1 MAFTRR
7 RLVHHGSGLDPAL
20 PREESGNGAAR
31 VHPPYLRLGCAR
43 NYLTFPPKIG
53 TLFTQVPT
61 VTREVRG
68 SAMERRMEIL
78 RAIVEDYVATHEPV
92 GSKVLAA
99 RHGLSISPATI
110 RNEMAALEDEG
121 LIIQPHTS
129 AGRIPTDLGYRV
141 FVDRLSTVKPLSP
154 PERRAIDKFLEGAV
168 DLDDVVA
175 RTVRLLAQVTH
186 QVAIVQYPS
195 LKRSSVRH
203 IEVIS
208 LAPTRLMLVLIAD
221 TGRVEQRVLDLASA
235 MNENVLANL
244 RAKLN
249 AETQGKKLAALPIVL
264 DSLEKNFAPG
274 DQANVR
280 TVVSVILEM
289 AIEKN
294 EERVVISGTSNLARH
309 APDFNESVHPVLE
322 ALEEQVVLLR
332 LLGEAVDEMK
342 VRIGHEQED
351 KKLQST
357 SVITTGYGPTGDAV
371 ATLGIIGPTRM
382 DYPTSMGAV
391 SAVARYVSRFLQ
403 EEI

>member
-1 MAFTRR
+1 
-7 RLVHHGSGLDPAL
+7 
-20 PREESGNGAAR
+20 
-31 VHPPYLRLGCAR
+31 
-43 NYLTFPPKIG
+43 
-53 TLFTQVPT
+53 
-61 VTREVRG
+61 
-68 SAMERRMEIL
+68 MEIL

-141 FVDRLSTVKPLSP
+141 FVDRLSTVKPLSA
-154 PERRAIDKFLEGAV
+154 PEKRAIDKFLEGAV

-208 LAPTRLMLVLIAD
+208 LMPTRLMLILIAD
-221 TGRVEQRVLDLASA
+221 TGRVEQRILDLASE
-235 MNENVLANL
+235 MSESTLSEL
-244 RAKLN
+244 RNKLN
-249 AETQGKKLAALPIVL
+249 AQAQGKKLASLPTL
-264 DSLEKNFAPG
+264 LEAFEGNFAQPA
-274 DQANVR
+274 QVNIRNVI
-280 TVVSVILEM
+280 SVILEM
-289 AIEKN
+289 AIERN

-382 DYPTSMGAV
+382 DYATSMSAV
-391 SAVARYVSRFLQ
+391 GAVARYVSRFLQ

>member
-1 MAFTRR
+1 
-7 RLVHHGSGLDPAL
+7 
-20 PREESGNGAAR
+20 
-31 VHPPYLRLGCAR
+31 
-43 NYLTFPPKIG
+43 
-53 TLFTQVPT
+53 
-61 VTREVRG
+61 
-68 SAMERRMEIL
+68 MERRMEIL

-141 FVDRLSTVKPLSP
+141 FVDRLSTVKPLSA

-203 IEVIS
+203 IEV
-208 LAPTRLMLVLIAD
+208 LALSPTRLMLVLIAD
-221 TGRVEQRVLDLASA
+221 TGRVEQRILDLATELD
-235 MNENVLANL
+235 ENTLVKV
-244 RAKLN
+244 RASLN
-249 AETQGKKLAALPIVL
+249 SQVQGKKLALLPTIL
-264 DSLEKNFAPG
+264 ESFEKNFAQPI
-274 DQANVR
+274 QSNIR
-280 TVVSVILEM
+280 NIVSVLLEM
-289 AIEKN
+289 SIEKN

-351 KKLQST
+351 KKLQTT
-357 SVITTGYGPTGDAV
+357 SLITTGYGPTGESV

-382 DYPTSMGAV
+382 DYPSSMGAV
-391 SAVARYVSRFLQ
+391 SAVARYLSRFLQ

>member
-1 MAFTRR
+1 
-7 RLVHHGSGLDPAL
+7 
-20 PREESGNGAAR
+20 
-31 VHPPYLRLGCAR
+31 
-43 NYLTFPPKIG
+43 
-53 TLFTQVPT
+53 
-61 VTREVRG
+61 
-68 SAMERRMEIL
+68 MERRMEIL

-141 FVDRLSTVKPLSP
+141 FVDRLSTVKPLST

-208 LAPTRLMLVLIAD
+208 LAPNRLMLVLIAD
-221 TGRVEQRVLDLASA
+221 TGRVEQRVLDLASPMSESA
-235 MNENVLANL
+235 LADM
-244 RAKLN
+244 RTKLN
-249 AETQGKKLAALPIVL
+249 SEAQGKKLAALPVIL
-264 DSLEKNFAPG
+264 EAFEKNFT
-274 DQANVR
+274 QAEQKNVR
-280 TVVSVILEM
+280 TVISVILEM

-351 KKLQST
+351 KKLHST

-382 DYPTSMGAV
+382 DYPTSMSAV
-391 SAVARYVSRFLQ
+391 GAVARYVSRFLQ

>member
-1 MAFTRR
+1 
-7 RLVHHGSGLDPAL
+7 
-20 PREESGNGAAR
+20 
-31 VHPPYLRLGCAR
+31 
-43 NYLTFPPKIG
+43 
-53 TLFTQVPT
+53 
-61 VTREVRG
+61 
-68 SAMERRMEIL
+68 MEIL

-141 FVDRLSTVKPLSP
+141 FVDRLSTVKPLSA
-154 PERRAIDKFLEGAV
+154 PEKRAIDKFLEGAV

-208 LAPTRLMLVLIAD
+208 LMPTRLMLILIAD
-221 TGRVEQRVLDLASA
+221 TGRVEQRILDLASE
-235 MNENVLANL
+235 MSESTLSEL
-244 RAKLN
+244 RNKLN
-249 AETQGKKLAALPIVL
+249 AQAQGKKLASLPTL
-264 DSLEKNFAPG
+264 LEAFEGNFAQPA
-274 DQANVR
+274 QVNVR
-280 TVVSVILEM
+280 NVISVILEM
-289 AIEKN
+289 AIERN

-382 DYPTSMGAV
+382 DYPTSMSAV
-391 SAVARYVSRFLQ
+391 GAVARYVSRFLQ

>member
-1 MAFTRR
+1 
-7 RLVHHGSGLDPAL
+7 
-20 PREESGNGAAR
+20 
-31 VHPPYLRLGCAR
+31 
-43 NYLTFPPKIG
+43 
-53 TLFTQVPT
+53 
-61 VTREVRG
+61 
-68 SAMERRMEIL
+68 MEIL

-141 FVDRLSTVKPLSP
+141 FVDRLSTVKPLSA
-154 PERRAIDKFLEGAV
+154 PEKRAIDKFLEGAV

-208 LAPTRLMLVLIAD
+208 LMPTRLMLILIAD
-221 TGRVEQRVLDLASA
+221 TGRVEQRILDLASE
-235 MNENVLANL
+235 MSESTLSEL
-244 RAKLN
+244 RSKLN
-249 AETQGKKLAALPIVL
+249 SKAQGKKLASLPTL
-264 DSLEKNFAPG
+264 LESFEGNFAQPA
-274 DQANVR
+274 QFNVR
-280 TVVSVILEM
+280 NVISVILEM
-289 AIEKN
+289 AIERN

-382 DYPTSMGAV
+382 DYATSMSAV
-391 SAVARYVSRFLQ
+391 GAVARYVSRFLQ

>member
-1 MAFTRR
+1 
-7 RLVHHGSGLDPAL
+7 
-20 PREESGNGAAR
+20 
-31 VHPPYLRLGCAR
+31 
-43 NYLTFPPKIG
+43 
-53 TLFTQVPT
+53 
-61 VTREVRG
+61 
-68 SAMERRMEIL
+68 MEIL

-121 LIIQPHTS
+121 LIIPPHTRP
-129 AGRIPTDLGYRV
+129 GRIPTDLGYRV
-141 FVDRLSTVKPLSP
+141 FVDRLSTVKPLSA
-154 PERRAIDKFLEGAV
+154 PEKRAIDKFLEGAV

-208 LAPTRLMLVLIAD
+208 LMPTRLMLILIAD
-221 TGRVEQRVLDLASA
+221 TGRVEQRILDLASE
-235 MNENVLANL
+235 MSEGTLSEL
-244 RAKLN
+244 RNKLN
-249 AETQGKKLAALPIVL
+249 AQAQGKKLASLPTL
-264 DSLEKNFAPG
+264 LEAFEGNFAQPT
-274 DQANVR
+274 QVNVR
-280 TVVSVILEM
+280 NVISVILEM
-289 AIEKN
+289 AIERN

-382 DYPTSMGAV
+382 DYATSMSAV
-391 SAVARYVSRFLQ
+391 GAVARYVSRFLQ

>member
-1 MAFTRR
+1 
-7 RLVHHGSGLDPAL
+7 
-20 PREESGNGAAR
+20 
-31 VHPPYLRLGCAR
+31 
-43 NYLTFPPKIG
+43 
-53 TLFTQVPT
+53 
-61 VTREVRG
+61 
-68 SAMERRMEIL
+68 MERRMEIL

-141 FVDRLSTVKPLSP
+141 FVDRLSTVKPLST

-208 LAPTRLMLVLIAD
+208 LAPNRLMLVLIAD
-221 TGRVEQRVLDLASA
+221 TGRVEQRVLDLASPMSESA
-235 MNENVLANL
+235 LADM
-244 RAKLN
+244 RTKLN
-249 AETQGKKLAALPIVL
+249 SEAQGKKLAALPVI
-264 DSLEKNFAPG
+264 LETFEKSFAEA
-274 DQANVR
+274 DQKSVR

-351 KKLQST
+351 KKLQTT

>member
-1 MAFTRR
+1 
-7 RLVHHGSGLDPAL
+7 
-20 PREESGNGAAR
+20 
-31 VHPPYLRLGCAR
+31 
-43 NYLTFPPKIG
+43 
-53 TLFTQVPT
+53 
-61 VTREVRG
+61 
-68 SAMERRMEIL
+68 MERRMEIL

-129 AGRIPTDLGYRV
+129 AGRIPTDMGYRV
-141 FVDRLSTVKPLSP
+141 FVDRLSTVKPLSA

-203 IEVIS
+203 IEVLS

-221 TGRVEQRVLDLASA
+221 TGRVEQRILDLPTEMDETTLGKVRTS
-235 MNENVLANL
+235 
-244 RAKLN
+244 LN
-249 AETQGKKLAALPIVL
+249 AQAQGKKLALLPTVL
-264 DSLEKNFAPG
+264 ESFEKNFEAQIQP
-274 DQANVR
+274 NIR
-280 TVVSVILEM
+280 NIVSVILEM

-351 KKLQST
+351 KKLHST
-357 SVITTGYGPTGDAV
+357 SVITTGYGPTGDSV

-391 SAVARYVSRFLQ
+391 SAVARYLSRFLQ

>member
-1 MAFTRR
+1 
-7 RLVHHGSGLDPAL
+7 
-20 PREESGNGAAR
+20 
-31 VHPPYLRLGCAR
+31 
-43 NYLTFPPKIG
+43 
-53 TLFTQVPT
+53 
-61 VTREVRG
+61 
-68 SAMERRMEIL
+68 MEIL

-129 AGRIPTDLGYRV
+129 AGRIPTDMGYRV
-141 FVDRLSTVKPLSP
+141 FVDRLSTVKPLSA
-154 PERRAIDKFLEGAV
+154 PEKRAIDKFLEGAV

-208 LAPTRLMLVLIAD
+208 LMPTRLMLILIAD
-221 TGRVEQRVLDLASA
+221 TGRVEQRILDLASE
-235 MNENVLANL
+235 MSEGTLSEL
-244 RAKLN
+244 RNKLN
-249 AETQGKKLAALPIVL
+249 AQAQGKKLASLPTL
-264 DSLEKNFAPG
+264 LEAFEGNFAQPT
-274 DQANVR
+274 QVNVR
-280 TVVSVILEM
+280 NVISVILEM
-289 AIEKN
+289 AIERN

-382 DYPTSMGAV
+382 DYATSMSAV
-391 SAVARYVSRFLQ
+391 GAVARYVSRFLQ

>member
-1 MAFTRR
+1 
-7 RLVHHGSGLDPAL
+7 
-20 PREESGNGAAR
+20 
-31 VHPPYLRLGCAR
+31 
-43 NYLTFPPKIG
+43 
-53 TLFTQVPT
+53 
-61 VTREVRG
+61 
-68 SAMERRMEIL
+68 MEIL

-141 FVDRLSTVKPLSP
+141 FVDRLSTVKPLSAA
-154 PERRAIDKFLEGAV
+154 EKRAIDKFLEGAV

-208 LAPTRLMLVLIAD
+208 LMPTRLMLILIAD
-221 TGRVEQRVLDLASA
+221 TGRVEQRILDLASE
-235 MNENVLANL
+235 MSEGTLSEL
-244 RAKLN
+244 RNKLN
-249 AETQGKKLAALPIVL
+249 AQAQGKKLASLPTL
-264 DSLEKNFAPG
+264 LEAFEGNFAQPA
-274 DQANVR
+274 QVNVR
-280 TVVSVILEM
+280 NVISVILEM
-289 AIEKN
+289 AIERN

-382 DYPTSMGAV
+382 DYATSMSAV
-391 SAVARYVSRFLQ
+391 GAVARYVSRFLQ

>member
-1 MAFTRR
+1 
-7 RLVHHGSGLDPAL
+7 
-20 PREESGNGAAR
+20 
-31 VHPPYLRLGCAR
+31 
-43 NYLTFPPKIG
+43 
-53 TLFTQVPT
+53 
-61 VTREVRG
+61 
-68 SAMERRMEIL
+68 MERRMEIL

-141 FVDRLSTVKPLSP
+141 FVDRLSTVKPLSA
-154 PERRAIDKFLEGAV
+154 PEKRAIDKFLEGAV

-208 LAPTRLMLVLIAD
+208 LMPTRLMLILIAD
-221 TGRVEQRVLDLASA
+221 TGRVEQRILDLASE
-235 MNENVLANL
+235 MSEGTLSEL
-244 RAKLN
+244 RNKLN
-249 AETQGKKLAALPIVL
+249 AQAQGKKLASLPTL
-264 DSLEKNFAPG
+264 LEAFEGNFAQPA
-274 DQANVR
+274 QVNVR
-280 TVVSVILEM
+280 NVISVILEM
-289 AIEKN
+289 AIERN

-382 DYPTSMGAV
+382 DYATSMSAV
-391 SAVARYVSRFLQ
+391 GAVARYVSRFLQ

>member
-1 MAFTRR
+1 
-7 RLVHHGSGLDPAL
+7 
-20 PREESGNGAAR
+20 
-31 VHPPYLRLGCAR
+31 
-43 NYLTFPPKIG
+43 
-53 TLFTQVPT
+53 
-61 VTREVRG
+61 
-68 SAMERRMEIL
+68 MERRMEIL

-129 AGRIPTDLGYRV
+129 AGRIPTDMGYRV
-141 FVDRLSTVKPLSP
+141 FVDRLSTVKPLSA

-203 IEVIS
+203 IEVLS

-221 TGRVEQRVLDLASA
+221 TGRVEQRILDLPTEMDETTLGKVRTS
-235 MNENVLANL
+235 
-244 RAKLN
+244 LN
-249 AETQGKKLAALPIVL
+249 AQAQGKKLALLPTIL
-264 DSLEKNFAPG
+264 ESFEKNFEAQIQP
-274 DQANVR
+274 NIR
-280 TVVSVILEM
+280 NIVSVILEM

-332 LLGEAVDEMK
+332 LLGEAVDEIK

-351 KKLQST
+351 KKLHST
-357 SVITTGYGPTGDAV
+357 SVITTGYGPTGDSV

-391 SAVARYVSRFLQ
+391 SAVARYLSRFLQ

>member
-1 MAFTRR
+1 
-7 RLVHHGSGLDPAL
+7 
-20 PREESGNGAAR
+20 
-31 VHPPYLRLGCAR
+31 
-43 NYLTFPPKIG
+43 
-53 TLFTQVPT
+53 
-61 VTREVRG
+61 
-68 SAMERRMEIL
+68 MEIL

-141 FVDRLSTVKPLSP
+141 FVDRLSTVKPLSA
-154 PERRAIDKFLEGAV
+154 PEKRAIDKFLEGAV

-208 LAPTRLMLVLIAD
+208 LMPTRLMLILIAD
-221 TGRVEQRVLDLASA
+221 TGRVEQRILDLATEMS
-235 MNENVLANL
+235 EGTLSEL
-244 RAKLN
+244 RNKLN
-249 AETQGKKLAALPIVL
+249 AQAQGKKLASLPTL
-264 DSLEKNFAPG
+264 LEAFEGNFAQPA
-274 DQANVR
+274 QVNVR
-280 TVVSVILEM
+280 NVISVILEM
-289 AIEKN
+289 AIERN

-382 DYPTSMGAV
+382 DYATSMSAV
-391 SAVARYVSRFLQ
+391 GAVARYVSRFLQ

>member
-1 MAFTRR
+1 
-7 RLVHHGSGLDPAL
+7 
-20 PREESGNGAAR
+20 
-31 VHPPYLRLGCAR
+31 
-43 NYLTFPPKIG
+43 
-53 TLFTQVPT
+53 
-61 VTREVRG
+61 
-68 SAMERRMEIL
+68 MERRMEIL

-141 FVDRLSTVKPLSP
+141 FVDRLSTVKPLST

-186 QVAIVQYPS
+186 QVAIVQSPS

-203 IEVIS
+203 IEVLS

-221 TGRVEQRVLDLASA
+221 TGRVEQRVLDLAAPMSESA
-235 MNENVLANL
+235 LAEM
-244 RAKLN
+244 RTKLN
-249 AETQGKKLAALPIVL
+249 GEAQGKKLSALPLIL
-264 DSLEKNFAPG
+264 EAFEKNFTHA
-274 DQANVR
+274 DQKNVR

-391 SAVARYVSRFLQ
+391 SAVARYLSRFLQ

>member
-1 MAFTRR
+1 
-7 RLVHHGSGLDPAL
+7 
-20 PREESGNGAAR
+20 
-31 VHPPYLRLGCAR
+31 
-43 NYLTFPPKIG
+43 
-53 TLFTQVPT
+53 
-61 VTREVRG
+61 
-68 SAMERRMEIL
+68 MERRMEIL

-141 FVDRLSTVKPLSP
+141 FVDRLSTVKPLSA
-154 PERRAIDKFLEGAV
+154 PEKRAIDKFLEGAV

-208 LAPTRLMLVLIAD
+208 LMPTRLMLILIAD
-221 TGRVEQRVLDLASA
+221 TGRVEQRILDLASE
-235 MNENVLANL
+235 MSESTLSEL
-244 RAKLN
+244 RNKLN
-249 AETQGKKLAALPIVL
+249 AQAQGKKLASLPTL
-264 DSLEKNFAPG
+264 LEAFEGNFAQPA
-274 DQANVR
+274 QVNVR
-280 TVVSVILEM
+280 NVISVILEM
-289 AIEKN
+289 AIERN

-382 DYPTSMGAV
+382 DYATSMSAV
-391 SAVARYVSRFLQ
+391 GAVARYVSRFLQ

>member
-1 MAFTRR
+1 
-7 RLVHHGSGLDPAL
+7 
-20 PREESGNGAAR
+20 
-31 VHPPYLRLGCAR
+31 
-43 NYLTFPPKIG
+43 
-53 TLFTQVPT
+53 
-61 VTREVRG
+61 
-68 SAMERRMEIL
+68 MEIL

-141 FVDRLSTVKPLSP
+141 FVDRLSTVKPLSA

-168 DLDDVVA
+168 NLDDVVA

-195 LKRSSVRH
+195 LSRSAVRH
-203 IEVIS
+203 IEVLSIS
-208 LAPTRLMLVLIAD
+208 PTRLMLVLIAD
-221 TGRVEQRVLDLASA
+221 TGRVEQRILDLP
-235 MNENVLANL
+235 NELDEQTLNL
-244 RAKLN
+244 LRGKLN
-249 AETQGKKLAALPIVL
+249 STTSGKKLSALPKL
-264 DSLEKNFAPG
+264 LELCEKDFA
-274 DQANVR
+274 AEVR
-280 TVVSVILEM
+280 PYIRNVVSVILEM
-289 AIEKN
+289 AIERS

-342 VRIGHEQED
+342 VKIGHEQEN

-371 ATLGIIGPTRM
+371 ATLGVIGPTRM
-382 DYPTSMGAV
+382 DYATSMSAV